1 MELFCPENARTWV
14 VGKCKV
20 NIKPLMV
27 LGRYEAYSKATDQHW
42 LHHSQVARLWWSS
55 ASHPKDVVLKFML
68 ILLLPILFVF
78 MYLIVFYGLFHIFPF
93 LFFGYYGKSWLMS
106 LGGERNNGSQSW
118 IKNACW
124 LWKKSGFERIL
135 NSLSKTIV
143 TYLINW
149 QTMNFKIS

>member
-78 MYLIVFYGLFHIFPF
+78 MYLIVFYGHFTSFHFSF
-93 LFFGYYGKSWLMS
+93 LVTMERAGSWVWVEKEIMAVNLELKMHV
-106 LGGERNNGSQSW
+106 GSE
-118 IKNACW
+118 KNQG
-124 LWKKSGFERIL
+124 LKEFS
-135 NSLSKTIV
+135 TV
-143 TYLINW
+143 
-149 QTMNFKIS
+149 